1 MAHAQEGKWKKRY
14 KKGERK
20 RANRE
25 QKQDKISWRKRV
37 NAVRYALKHGME
49 EASDMFNVCIRTLY
63 RWRKRYLDH
72 GPKGLYNRTRR
83 PKNPR
88 KVSDEI
94 VKQVIS
100 IRERYEIGCEKIAI
114 DLGISPSTVHKILKK
129 AGLNKVRK
137 KKRVVIKHYERKHS
151 NSLWQL
157 DYSQIYDDL
166 WILLIIDDH
175 SRFLIG
181 YKLMKT
187 PNTEDTLDLLQESF
201 GKYGVPKHLLTD
213 HGSQF
218 YSVRG
223 GVSTFSMFCI
233 ENYIRHILARIR
245 HPQTCGKIERKF
257 GIIKEHMLRYGAFE
271 KRMPNAIVDDII
283 RDYIQYHN
291 YSRIHFTYQYWTFG
305 DVKVKKKIYFIPFM
319 RFATHRV

>member
-1 MAHAQEGKWKKRY
+1 MTHAQEGKWKKRY

-20 RANRE
+20 RVKRK
-25 QKQDKISWRKRV
+25 QKKKKIGWRKRLK
-37 NAVRYALKHGME
+37 AVRYALKHGME
-49 EASDMFNVCIRTLY
+49 EASDIFKVCIRTLY

-72 GPKGLYNRTRR
+72 GSKGLYNRSRR

-94 VKQVIS
+94 VKQVIY
-100 IRERYEIGCEKIAI
+100 IRDRYETGCEKIAI

-129 AGLNKVRK
+129 AGMNKVRK

-157 DYSQIYDDL
+157 DYSQIYDDP

-181 YKLMKT
+181 YKLMKA
-187 PNTEDTLDLLQESF
+187 PNTEDTLDLLQECF
-201 GKYGVPKHLLTD
+201 GKYGVPKQLLTD

-257 GIIKEHMLRYGAFE
+257 GIIKEHLERYGAFE
-271 KRMPNAIVDDII
+271 KRLPKAIVDDIVS
-283 RDYIQYHN
+283 DYIQYHN

-305 DVKVKKKIYFIPFM
+305 DVKVKKKRHFIPFL
-319 RFATHRV
+319 RFAAHRV